1 MMKPPQSEVVLP
13 PIRGLPTLH
22 MVQPTAWPKRPESNS
37 RTGTASGGKP
47 PPEGN
52 IIHNTNDLTEAVPL
66 GKRRLQANTT
76 LSLRIGWKE
85 PW

>member
-1 MMKPPQSEVVLP
+1 VSRFGSCYRRRLADWFLG
-13 PIRGLPTLH
+13 RFGFLTL
-22 MVQPTAWPKRPESNS
+22 R
-37 RTGTASGGKP
+37 GKP
-47 PPEGN
+47 PPDAN

-66 GKRRLQANTT
+66 GKRRLPANTT

>member
-1 MMKPPQSEVVLP
+1 L
-13 PIRGLPTLH
+13 TL
-22 MVQPTAWPKRPESNS
+22 R
-37 RTGTASGGKP
+37 GKP
-47 PPEGN
+47 PPDGN

-66 GKRRLQANTT
+66 GKRRLLANTT